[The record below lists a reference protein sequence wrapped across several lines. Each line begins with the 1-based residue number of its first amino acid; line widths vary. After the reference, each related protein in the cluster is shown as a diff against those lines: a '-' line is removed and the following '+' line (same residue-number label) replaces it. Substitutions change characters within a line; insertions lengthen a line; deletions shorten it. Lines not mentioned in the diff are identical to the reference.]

1 MGAGVLISEELQ
13 RARESGEALRIH
25 ARSGEVLV
33 ARVLEWDGERLLY
46 RVESS
51 SRPENY
57 AVCDSTGFELRLDEI
72 ERVAAVR
79 SGRGR
84 RR

>member
-1 MGAGVLISEELQ
+1 MSIPSDLE
-13 RARESGEALRIH
+13 RALRSGESLRIH

-33 ARVLEWDGERLLY
+33 ARVLEWDGERLRYL
-46 RVESS
+46 VESS

-72 ERVAAVR
+72 DRVGAVR
-79 SGRGR
+79 ADRSR